1 MVTQVKEPGVIEEVL
16 EHPLVRLRLAA
27 DELGIPID
35 IRPWWG
41 SRRETN
47 RRLHTVCGDGDVFDA
62 WDWERQIV
70 RPWCHRCRRFLPEE
84 EIKVVPMP
92 HKWLCPRVK
101 YPQVQGDTVIFWEGE
116 CGMRRST
123 KGHNHRQSI
132 ELIDV
137 GAHAFLVSL
146 KTGIAGRNFLIG
158 KDDGHPFATMIARRV
173 ITVQDAFD
181 WLVPK
186 LVREAYILG
195 KEVKRQGDWFFILDK
210 NDPLTRQN
218 GGTMRVVGSDPGL
231 ETNILYH
238 DVHLIYN
245 GVQTRH
251 IGSMVVHKGL
261 INTTYGAP
269 RVKGEVR
276 APDHP
281 TLTLE
286 SWHIGVRRRSGSGSS
301 DETSRPGLD

>member
-1 MVTQVKEPGVIEEVL
+1 MVTQVKVPEVFEEVL
-16 EHPLVRLRLAA
+16 EHPFARLRLAA
-27 DELGIPID
+27 DELGIPVD

-41 SRRETN
+41 SRREPN
-47 RRLHTVCGDGDVFDA
+47 HLQHTVCGDDNVLDA
-62 WDWERQIV
+62 WDWEGYMT
-70 RPWCHRCRRFLPEE
+70 RPWCPRCRRFLPEE
-84 EIKVVPMP
+84 EIRVLPVP

-101 YPQVQGDTVIFWEGE
+101 YPQVQGGTVIFWEGG
-116 CGMRRST
+116 CGM
-123 KGHNHRQSI
+123 KGHNHCQSI

-137 GAHAFLVSL
+137 GETAFLVKLS
-146 KTGIAGRNFLIG
+146 TGIAGRNFLIG
-158 KDDGHPFATMIARRV
+158 KDDGHPFATMIVRRV

-195 KEVKRQGDWFFILDK
+195 KEVKRQGDWFFILDEE
-210 NDPLTRQN
+210 DPLKRQN
-218 GGTMRVVGSDPGL
+218 GGRMQVFGSDPL
-231 ETNILYH
+231 LDTNTLYH

-251 IGSMVVHKGL
+251 IGSMVIHKGL

-281 TLTLE
+281 TLTLD
-286 SWHIGVRRRSGSGSS
+286 SWHIGVRRRSGSGTTDDS
-301 DETSRPGLD
+301 SRPGVD